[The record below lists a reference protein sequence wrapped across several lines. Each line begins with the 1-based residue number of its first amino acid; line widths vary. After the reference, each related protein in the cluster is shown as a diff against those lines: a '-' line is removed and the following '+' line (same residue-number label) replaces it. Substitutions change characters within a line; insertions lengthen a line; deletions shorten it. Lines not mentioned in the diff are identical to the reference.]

1 MLDNPIA
8 RAWQQ
13 LGGGWRQLQV
23 LVGLY
28 LALVALVSYGAYR
41 LAGTADAQQTTG
53 VLLAIVS
60 VLQGVFI
67 LTLAPGAVHKAV
79 QRDHQTR
86 MLESHRL
93 SPMRGLTMALGYL
106 LGPTAHASA
115 LFAAG
120 LLVGTLFAVWYG
132 QTAGFVGPIVG
143 AWLLGQLCLLA
154 AAGLLLVLVLLTAL
168 ASSGK
173 VNILAMLIIT
183 SFLGGW
189 FLVAFVPGLALVFGV
204 LTIGMLLPIITRSAL
219 GPASDPL
226 VLIWSLLI
234 QGALTAVLL
243 RACSRRLRLPDQPAF
258 SIRLGM
264 LLFVVSGVA
273 LFAGARVFDDF
284 HWIFSTQYT
293 AAQWIGSCIAGL
305 IIALFPIYTAALER
319 ARYDRC
325 LIATG
330 RRPPLLAPADA
341 TVVLMTALMLLL
353 AWLLDQPRAGF
364 VAWWPDGVALGLV
377 VLCSNWVD
385 YAWMYAARRR
395 DRSAF
400 RALLF
405 SALLC
410 KAAPLVIDGVTLAL
424 LEFTR
429 APDTPTAAALAW
441 PISNLSPIGAFILA
455 VEGRPSWVGVALQ
468 ALVALLAL
476 TAFHRRRR
484 SGAGAAPRSGAAAAT
499 SAAT

>member
-13 LGGGWRQLQV
+13 LGGGWRQIQV

-41 LAGTADAQQTTG
+41 LAGPDDAQQTTG

-79 QRDHQTR
+79 QRDHQTK

-93 SPMRGLTMALGYL
+93 SPMRGLTMAVGYL

-120 LLVGTLFAVWYG
+120 LLVGTLLAAWYG
-132 QTAGFVGPIVG
+132 QTAGLVGPIVG
-143 AWLLGQLCLLA
+143 AWLFGQLCLLA
-154 AAGLLLVLVLLTAL
+154 AAGLLLVLALLTAL

-204 LTIGMLLPIITRSAL
+204 LTIGMLLQIITRSAL
-219 GPASDPL
+219 GPASDPF
-226 VLIWSLLI
+226 VMIWSLLM

-258 SIRLGM
+258 SIRLGL

-273 LFAGARVFDDF
+273 LCAGARVFDDF
-284 HWIFSTQYT
+284 RWLFSTEYT
-293 AAQWIGSCIAGL
+293 PAQWIGSCIAGL
-305 IIALFPIYTAALER
+305 VIVLFPIYAAAIER
-319 ARYDRC
+319 AQIDRR
-325 LIATG
+325 LMVAG
-330 RRPPLLAPADA
+330 RRAPLLAPADA
-341 TVVLMTALMLLL
+341 TVLLVAMLMVLL
-353 AWLLDQPRAGF
+353 AWLLDYKQDSF
-364 VAWWPDGVALGLV
+364 VTWWPSGVALGVV
-377 VLCSNWVD
+377 VLCSSWVD
-385 YAWMYAARRR
+385 YAWMCIARRR

-405 SALLC
+405 SAVLF
-410 KAAPLVIDGVTLAL
+410 KALPLMIDGITLAL
-424 LEFTR
+424 MEFTR
-429 APDTPTAAALAW
+429 VPGDMSTAQLAW
-441 PISNLSPIGAFILA
+441 PVSNLSPIGTFILA
-455 VEGRPSWVGVALQ
+455 AQGRLSWVGVAFQLLIAIL
-468 ALVALLAL
+468 ALVA
-476 TAFHRRRR
+476 FNRRRR
-484 SGAGAAPRSGAAAAT
+484 SDEFVASRRTAVAAT
-499 SAAT
+499 PLTV